1 MTAMV
6 DLHRLPTL
14 APELYETHS
23 RLAEAR
29 IPMGATVTHIYRA
42 RRWRLTDSIFGEG
55 YARRSRIRA
64 RTAARPAFV
73 FVPNEVIHK
82 HKSGS
87 GYRPPSHKGYA

>member
-1 MTAMV
+1 MV

-29 IPMGATVTHIYRA
+29 IPMGATLTHIYRA
-42 RRWRLTDSIFGEG
+42 KRWRAVDAVKGAG
-55 YARRSRIRA
+55 YSRRSRIRA
-64 RTAARPAFV
+64 RNAARPAFV
-73 FVPNEVIHK
+73 YVPQVIV
-82 HKSGS
+82 HKSKSGA